1 MNKELLIIEE
11 AKKLFIEKGINNTSI
26 DDISKACKISKA
38 TFYKHFENKESVIAS
53 ILKNYKSNLENRC
66 KNIDSNFD
74 IQSIDKLKQKIITIW
89 EYKYKVYDL
98 SSYVAKEL
106 SKNNEE
112 FYKLQKMNRAYLIS
126 EYRKS
131 LLMAYGYNI
140 KDIVWDV
147 IFIIDG
153 LIFEFII
160 LMRNNKQNFDSDFV
174 GDFILNIVENT
185 VNTLN
190 HKKPFMSKDI
200 LYGLEGY
207 ENKLTHEDYENY
219 FYQRLNEVK
228 DIVNKDSKIENKNK
242 LLEAIDEIKNQAIN
256 NNYHSLTMDAMIAFL
271 ATERSLTDKA
281 DSLNRIKDKLGGN

>member
-38 TFYKHFENKESVIAS
+38 TFYKHFENKESVISS
-53 ILKNYKSNLENRC
+53 ILKNYKSNLENSC

-74 IQSIDKLKQKIITIW
+74 MQSIDKLKQKIITIW
-89 EYKYKVYDL
+89 EYKYKIYDL

-140 KDIVWDV
+140 KDIV
-147 IFIIDG
+147 
-153 LIFEFII
+153 
-160 LMRNNKQNFDSDFV
+160 
-174 GDFILNIVENT
+174 
-185 VNTLN
+185 
-190 HKKPFMSKDI
+190 
-200 LYGLEGY
+200 YGLEGY
-207 ENKLTHEDYENY
+207 ENKLTYEDYENY

-228 DIVNKDSKIENKNK
+228 DIVHKDSKIENKNK
-242 LLEAIDEIKNQAIN
+242 LLEAIDEIKNQANN